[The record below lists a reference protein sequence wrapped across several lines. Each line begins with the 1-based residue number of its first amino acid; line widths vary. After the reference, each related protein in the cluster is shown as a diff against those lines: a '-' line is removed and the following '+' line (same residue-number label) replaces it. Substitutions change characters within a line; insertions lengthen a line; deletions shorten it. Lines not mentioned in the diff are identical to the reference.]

1 MAPEDTG
8 VADEGIRAQQ
18 LKWLE
23 MLEAVITRMADNQF
37 KLRAWGVGLGSAIIG
52 FAAKDNNPRVA
63 LLALLPALTF
73 WLLDAYYLAL
83 EEKFRDKCAK
93 APTDQK
99 TAPRFELKITDW
111 KVTDPLPK
119 LVRPG
124 VFLVYVP
131 VLALALIVGLV
142 PWPK

>member
-1 MAPEDTG
+1 MGCWA
-8 VADEGIRAQQ
+8 
-18 LKWLE
+18 
-23 MLEAVITRMADNQF
+23 
-37 KLRAWGVGLGSAIIG
+37 GSAIIG
-52 FAAKDNNPRVA
+52 FAAKDNNPKVA
-63 LLALLPALTF
+63 PLALLPALTF

-124 VFLVYVP
+124 VFLLYVP

>member
-1 MAPEDTG
+1 
-8 VADEGIRAQQ
+8 
-18 LKWLE
+18 
-23 MLEAVITRMADNQF
+23 MADNQF

-52 FAAKDNNPRVA
+52 FAAKDNNPKVA

-83 EEKFRDKCAK
+83 EEKFRDKYAK

-99 TAPRFELKITDW
+99 TVPTFALKIEGW

-131 VLALALIVGLV
+131 VLALALALIVGLV